1 MGSVKLAQSVLDGYD
16 NRPPHVVC
24 EPFACISLEEAYQIQ
39 HALVRLREARGDT
52 RLGYKVGCTS
62 ETIQSQIG
70 ITQPISGDLF
80 AEERAFDQT
89 TRKLDEFA
97 GLAVEGEIAVVLDCD
112 PRDLDSTGIDR
123 AITYAFPVIELH
135 NFAIPAEFVCAQVL
149 VANNAMHA
157 GYVEPSPDKLVQQSS
172 VSDPL
177 QITIDDLSVATI
189 EADALNATI
198 QSSLMWLSDHLK
210 QSPKSPLKPPV
221 RVLCGSV
228 AEIFRIQKPSRI
240 TVTLGSAFT
249 IACTLT

>member
-1 MGSVKLAQSVLDGYD
+1 MGSVKLAQSVLDEYS
-16 NRPPHVVC
+16 RRLPQVVC
-24 EPFACISLEEAYQIQ
+24 EPFASMSIDAAYQVQ
-39 HALVRLREARGDT
+39 HDLLRLREARGDT

-123 AITYAFPVIELH
+123 AISYTYPVIELH
-135 NFAIPAEFVCAQVL
+135 NFAVPAEFVCAQVL

-157 GYVEPSPDKLVQQSS
+157 GYVEPSPDKLVQQFS

-177 QITIDDLSVATI
+177 QIMVDDLSVATI
-189 EADALNATI
+189 EPDALNATI
-198 QSSLMWLSDHLK
+198 ESSLMWLSDHLK
-210 QSPKSPLKPPV
+210 QSLKSPLEPPV

-228 AEIFRIQKPSRI
+228 AEIFPIQKPSRI
-240 TVTLGSAFT
+240 KVTLGSSFT